1 MKKDKYRKMAVAAD
15 EINTPAAEENKAA
28 AEAVTGADSISDYAA
43 EEVAAATA
51 AKGRERFG
59 ALKRARRAKARRGD
73 RKPSRAVRKRA
84 RRIHSFREPRTA
96 AGRFFYRRVHNF
108 LGVSFATAFLIV
120 LLTETLARQTV
131 YGGVAFLVM
140 HPLVFL
146 INVLIVF
153 TTISLAMFFR
163 RKMFFYIVLSALWTG
178 FGIVNGIILSQ
189 RMTPL
194 TTHDVTELR
203 DGLSIATNY
212 FSTKQLV
219 MLGAGAA
226 LLVLILLVL
235 FIRLPKVHEKI
246 HYQRALVTYLIIFV
260 IGFGSVLG
268 GMRVGILDTFFPNLA
283 YGYRDNGFNYC
294 FLATWLD
301 QGIRK
306 PSHYSAHSIN
316 NIFTI
321 DERNTTVPGRL
332 PAYSVDGTPLTGTED
347 GAAVTTDGA
356 AATTTAAQPAQSDS
370 GKYPNIIVVQ
380 LESFM
385 DPTIIK
391 GLKCSQDPMPNFRRL
406 SEQYSSGR
414 LQVPAMGAGTANTEL
429 ELMTGLS
436 VKFFGPGE
444 YPHKTI
450 LREETCESIPY
461 DLKLY
466 GYTSHAI
473 HNHRGAF
480 YGRNKVY
487 PNLGFDTFTS
497 LEYMNGIT
505 KTPKNWAKDDVLPEQ
520 IFNALNSTEG
530 QDYVFCISV
539 QGHGKYPTMRL
550 LSDPNIFVSG
560 IADEELRL
568 QWEYFANQVYEM
580 DQFVGALTDQ
590 LRDFDEDTIVIFYG
604 DHMPALTNISEET
617 LSDGRNIYQTDYV
630 IWSNFDMPEED
641 MDLYAY
647 QAGAVMLDRI
657 GLHNGTL
664 VTFHQNH
671 REDANYL
678 DELKAL
684 QYDMLYGKRFI
695 YDGES
700 PFYPT
705 TLKMG
710 VKDIR
715 ILSVEKIGD
724 KHYIKGENFTEYS
737 KVNLDGEILD
747 TKYVSPSLLELNEE
761 VDPSAVARMKI
772 SQVEKNNE
780 ILSTTE

>member
-1 MKKDKYRKMAVAAD
+1 MSKDENKYRKMAMAAD
-15 EINTPAAEENKAA
+15 EL
-28 AEAVTGADSISDYAA
+28 SDYAQ
-43 EEVAAATA
+43 EEVAAARQA
-51 AKGRERFG
+51 AGRG
-59 ALKRARRAKARRGD
+59 PLGMLKKDARRARRAAREH
-73 RKPSRAVRKRA
+73 KQEVRSRA
-84 RRIHSFREPRTA
+84 RRIRSASKTRTA
-96 AGRFFYRRVHNF
+96 AGRFFYKYLHNF
-108 LGVSFATAFLIV
+108 LGVTFMTAFLIV
-120 LLTETLARQTV
+120 LVSETLARQTV
-131 YGGVAFLVM
+131 YGGVLFLLQ

-153 TTISLAMFFR
+153 ATITLAMFFR
-163 RKMFFYIVLSALWTG
+163 RKLFMFIVLSAAWLG

-194 TTHDVTELR
+194 TTHDVIELK

-212 FSTKQLV
+212 FSTHQLV
-219 MLGAGAA
+219 MLAAGAA
-226 LLVLILLVL
+226 LLVIVLIVL
-235 FIRLPKVHEKI
+235 FIRLPKARERI
-246 HYQRALVTYLIIFV
+246 HYRRALATYALIFAIA
-260 IGFGSVLG
+260 FGSVVG
-268 GMRVGILDTFFPNLA
+268 GMRTGILDTFFPNLA

-306 PSHYSAHSIN
+306 PHHYTAHSVN
-316 NIFTI
+316 GIFTI
-321 DERNTTVPGRL
+321 EERNTTVPGRL
-332 PAYSVDGTPLTGTED
+332 PEMAPDGTVVTEE
-347 GAAVTTDGA
+347 
-356 AATTTAAQPAQSDS
+356 TAAGNSQD
-370 GKYPNIIVVQ
+370 GNIRHPNIIVVQ

-391 GLKCSQDPMPNFRRL
+391 GLECSEDPIPNFRRL
-406 SEQYSSGR
+406 SKTYSSGR

-466 GYTSHAI
+466 GYTNHAI

-480 YGRNKVY
+480 YSRNKVY

-505 KTPKNWAKDDVLPEQ
+505 RTPKNWAKDDILPGE
-520 IFNALNSTEG
+520 IFTALESTEG

-539 QGHGKYPTMRL
+539 QGHGKYPTVRM
-550 LSDPNIFVSG
+550 LSDPVIRVRGLDN
-560 IADEELRL
+560 EELRL
-568 QWEYFANQVYEM
+568 QWEYYVNQVYEM
-580 DQFVGALTDQ
+580 DQFVGDLTDQ
-590 LRDFDEDTIVIFYG
+590 LRDYDEDTIVIFYG

-617 LSDGRNIYQTDYV
+617 LTDGRNIYQTDYV
-630 IWSNFDMPEED
+630 IWSNFDLPEED

-671 REDANYL
+671 MGDDNYRN
-678 DELKAL
+678 ELKTL
-684 QYDMLYGKRFI
+684 QYDMLYGKRYI

-700 PFYPT
+700 PFLPT
-705 TLKMG
+705 NLKMG
-710 VKDIR
+710 VKDIK
-715 ILSVEKIGD
+715 ILSIEKIGD

-747 TKYVSPSLLELNEE
+747 TVYVSPSLLELRED
-761 VDPSAVARMKI
+761 VDASAVARMKI
-772 SQVEKNNE
+772 SQVEKNKE